1 MKISSTKIDNIWF
14 SSKLNITETM
24 SMNISEEEEIIPVRK
39 TRTMNNKL
47 SSLNTLMIKE
57 VSKFQES
64 YSNNWPELS
73 DKDVNKKLEPED
85 EICSNSLISYDELS
99 SIKFLSFKE
108 KISNQN
114 EEARRDE
121 VGEEQLHYK
130 FKTDPLFTKLTRD
143 FTVKL
148 ATHFS
153 SKNITFIEWTS
164 FIKTVHNLFIQHIG
178 KAINKN
184 KYHDI
189 DNEEKEEYFLYLL
202 SLANKCGAFQWET
215 FNHWKKKKWKT
226 FEEMSNY
233 WMVSI
238 CIDRLNE
245 GYGMEINKNYVNMSC
260 TDLKLETQASYAK
273 IYSAIF
279 KVLLNQNFL
288 QNFDGN

>member
-1 MKISSTKIDNIWF
+1 MKIWF
-14 SSKLNITETM
+14 SSKLNITEQM
-24 SMNISEEEEIIPVRK
+24 STNISEEEEIIPVRK

-47 SSLNTLMIKE
+47 SSQNTLVIKE
-57 VSKFQES
+57 VSNSQES
-64 YSNNWPELS
+64 YSNNWSELY
-73 DKDVNKKLEPED
+73 DKDVNEKLEPEY

-99 SIKFLSFKE
+99 SIKSPSFNE

-130 FKTDPLFTKLTRD
+130 FKTDLLFTKLTRD
-143 FTVKL
+143 FTRKL
-148 ATHFS
+148 DTHFS
-153 SKNITFIEWTS
+153 SKNITFMEWTS
-164 FIKTVHNLFIQHIG
+164 FIKTIHNLFIQHIG

-189 DNEEKEEYFLYLL
+189 DNESKQEYFLYLL
-202 SLANKCGAFQWET
+202 NLANKSGAFQGEI
-215 FNHWKKKKWKT
+215 FNHWKEKKLKT
-226 FEEMSNY
+226 LEEIGNY
-233 WMVSI
+233 WIVSI

-245 GYGMEINKNYVNMSC
+245 CYGMEINKNYVNMSC
-260 TDLKLETQASYAK
+260 TDLKNETQTSYDR

-279 KVLLNQNFL
+279 KVLQNQKFL